1 MIDRQTRRIVISLL
15 LVSALIYAC
24 QILIFR
30 EPRTTFFYL
39 LQDCAFLP
47 ATVAIATVVVGQV
60 LSERERRERMEKTR
74 MLTSAFYTEIGGQ
87 LMGIL
92 LAETEKEADLRGILI
107 RNSREELSLE
117 EAQRK
122 LREARILLRVDEDAF
137 YCVKRLILEHRTALL
152 VISSNPLLL
161 ENESFT
167 ELLWGIFHLTDEFR
181 LRGDFP
187 DLPPAVQKHLNQDM
201 EKVLRLLLLNWVGN
215 VRYLKK
221 QYPDFYKNAV
231 LRLIQERETGTL
243 QA

>member
-39 LQDCAFLP
+39 LQDFAFLP

-74 MLTSAFYTEIGGQ
+74 
-87 LMGIL
+87 
-92 LAETEKEADLRGILI
+92 DLRGILI